1 MDDIL
6 LAFNKNDS
14 FDSQRFITDFTKSE
28 CYWKP
33 LTLED
38 AKEATFLETSFHVD
52 EHNNIR
58 YWLKNENVHGI
69 QKVWRYAHFD
79 SYADISLKMKV
90 LKATLQKVDG
100 MASDNHVLCN
110 SAVDKLLEFKSL
122 NYPPG
127 IIGRLCNYMAATT
140 RNTTWFQVKNTLV
153 STTQIPTS
161 LYRGR

>member
-1 MDDIL
+1 M
-6 LAFNKNDS
+6 
-14 FDSQRFITDFTKSE
+14 
-28 CYWKP
+28 
-33 LTLED
+33 TLED

-100 MASDNHVLCN
+100 MASD
-110 SAVDKLLEFKSL
+110 DLLEFKSL